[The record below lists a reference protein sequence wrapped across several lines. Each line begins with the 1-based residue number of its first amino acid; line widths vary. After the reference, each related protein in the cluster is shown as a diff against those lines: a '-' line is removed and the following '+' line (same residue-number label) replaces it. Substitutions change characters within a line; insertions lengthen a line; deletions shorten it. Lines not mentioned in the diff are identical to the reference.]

1 MNAVQV
7 WPLVMAAY
15 GSIPVHMNSFYIV
28 LANHAYPVVVPQ
40 GVQQWLVQGRLEIG
54 HIHAEFHNYISSY
67 SPLSCTC
74 NTACNALQSPQS
86 CLAGWSDTQTDP
98 HLEACNPLG
107 TSERLPSW
115 PCQQISSGRGLSQ
128 LPQKGP
134 KGINWSQFSLG
145 IADLWVFS
153 GFD

>member
-40 GVQQWLVQGRLEIG
+40 GVQQGLVQGRLEIG
-54 HIHAEFHNYISSY
+54 HIHAEFENYIHDTKTADND
-67 SPLSCTC
+67 TC

-86 CLAGWSDTQTDP
+86 Y
-98 HLEACNPLG
+98 
-107 TSERLPSW
+107 
-115 PCQQISSGRGLSQ
+115 
-128 LPQKGP
+128 
-134 KGINWSQFSLG
+134 
-145 IADLWVFS
+145 
-153 GFD
+153 